1 MCIAALISRGVL
13 ASPSYAH
20 ISLVSVRGSRF
31 LGTIVE
37 NFCQVRVSEYR
48 SMRGW
53 ADFEFRVFVC
63 FGC

>member
-1 MCIAALISRGVL
+1 VHCCTNFARCFGTAILRAYIFRIRQGF
-13 ASPSYAH
+13 P
-20 ISLVSVRGSRF
+20 F

-48 SMRGW
+48 FVCVW